1 MSTTRQTTEQTLPQ
15 TKSKTVF
22 SALSALVA
30 HPTKFAFYS
39 THFPKA
45 VSVVPANGFLSLF
58 QNPPS
63 FCLFGSICCFNNF
76 LAYANCDFDVP
87 CEMFSSTAIPSCLY
101 PSITLKTT
109 TYRHPM
115 GRASINA

>member
-22 SALSALVA
+22 SAFSALVVV
-30 HPTKFAFYS
+30 HPTMFAFYS

-45 VSVVPANGFLSLF
+45 LFVVPENVFLSLF

-63 FCLFGSICCFNNF
+63 FYLFGSICCFNNF
-76 LAYANCDFDVP
+76 RSEERRVGKECRFHWL
-87 CEMFSSTAIPSCLY
+87 LY
-101 PSITLKTT
+101 HLT
-109 TYRHPM
+109 RH
-115 GRASINA
+115 G